1 VADFRDTPESDQSS
15 GFGSGLLLYA
25 ACAAVAVF
33 VGWPIIKG
41 AFPDSFPVENRGG
54 ATTYD
59 EYGYTGDPGRFDRW
73 RNADRG
79 GPREYSPYF
88 PGPRTQQ
95 PQGPGAGFEVASRQ
109 RGVEQGD
116 YAASPGS
123 VRRAPETYGSARS
136 PGPQYQQQGQYR
148 QQFRECGGA
157 WWNPLSEAGCGA
169 LQNAPPPDARR
180 R

>member
-1 VADFRDTPESDQSS
+1 VADFRDTPESDKSS

-25 ACAAVAVF
+25 ACAAVAVL
-33 VGWPIIKG
+33 VGLPIIKG
-41 AFPDSFPVENRGG
+41 ALPDSVPAENRGG
-54 ATTYD
+54 AAAYD

-88 PGPRTQQ
+88 PGPRTRQ
-95 PQGPGAGFEVASRQ
+95 PQGPGAGYEMARSQ
-109 RGVEQGD
+109 RGVEEGNW
-116 YAASPGS
+116 AASLGS
-123 VRRAPETYGSARS
+123 FRTPETYGSARNAS
-136 PGPQYQQQGQYR
+136 PQYQQQGQYR

-169 LQNAPPPDARR
+169 WQDASPPVARR